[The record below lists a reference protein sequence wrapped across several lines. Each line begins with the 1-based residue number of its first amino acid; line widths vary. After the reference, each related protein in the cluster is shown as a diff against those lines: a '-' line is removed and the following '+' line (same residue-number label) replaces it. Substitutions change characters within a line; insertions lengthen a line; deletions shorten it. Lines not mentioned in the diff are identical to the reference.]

1 MKIKKNTLKGLG
13 FAASSLGML
22 FLGMDSA
29 SAATFS
35 DVAINL
41 GKQFQ
46 GGADLISGGSYLV
59 GAGLGVQAAL
69 KFKEHN
75 DNAQQV
81 KMSKPLT
88 YAIVSGCLLALPS
101 FLTVGG
107 DSTFGDDSS
116 TSGICSGNL
125 GVGGGAGCSG
135 VKKK

>member
-1 MKIKKNTLKGLG
+1 MKVKKNVLTALG
-13 FAASSLGML
+13 YAAGAIGM
-22 FLGMDSA
+22 FVLGMDSA
-29 SAATFS
+29 FAMDFKQ
-35 DVAINL
+35 VAGNL
-41 GKQFQ
+41 QGQFQ

-88 YAIVSGCLLALPS
+88 YAVVSGCLLALPS

-107 DSTFGDDSS
+107 DSTFGDGQSN
-116 TSGICSGNL
+116 SGICKGNL
-125 GVGGGAGCSG
+125 GVGGGGGC
-135 VKKK
+135 